1 MRFVA
6 GIWRLAIVALC
17 VMGTSEAWTQ
27 PNRWVYFTFQTGAL
41 VGFVMLWAGAA
52 SLVRGV
58 QPPAWLKG
66 AATTYAIVVALVAFT
81 MLPPDDPRYVPQIMG
96 IMTNTMLHRIVPAM
110 VVLDFLLFDEHRRLK
125 ASYPLLWLIYP
136 PLYLTFVLVRAWWWP
151 HAGPGAGGSPYSYDF
166 LNLPAVGW
174 AQFGIACLKVLAAFL
189 ASGAVVCLVDRALP
203 EHPLAK

>member
-81 MLPPDDPRYVPQIMG
+81 MLPPDDPRTVPQIMG

-151 HAGPGAGGSPYSYDF
+151 HADPGAGGSPYPYDF
-166 LNLPAVGW
+166 LNLPTVGW

>member
-151 HAGPGAGGSPYSYDF
+151 HDGPGAGGSPYPYDF

>member
-96 IMTNTMLHRIVPAM
+96 IMTNTMLRRIVPAM

-151 HAGPGAGGSPYSYDF
+151 HAGPGAGGSPYPYDF

>member
-81 MLPPDDPRYVPQIMG
+81 MLPPDDPRTVPQIMG

-151 HAGPGAGGSPYSYDF
+151 HAGPGVGGSPYPYDF

-174 AQFGIACLKVLAAFL
+174 AQFGIACLKVLTAFL